1 MKTCSEAISVKYEF
15 IKMQAS
21 GNDYIYFDCFEKE
34 IKNPEILAKKMS
46 PRHFSV
52 GSDGI
57 VLILPSKT
65 CDAKMRIFN
74 ADGSEAATCGNALR
88 CLGKFLSEK
97 FGKSEFTVETGGGV
111 RNLTVSDG
119 KTYVNMGKASV
130 GAFSQKVIFEGK
142 GYIFYS
148 VKIGNFHS
156 VLFNCDPEKTEIEK
170 IGSFVQ
176 KKAPADSV
184 PNVEFVGKIK
194 NGEAFMRVW
203 ERGSGETLSCSSG
216 AAAVAA
222 AAEKIGRTG
231 KNEKFIVRTPGGIT
245 ETEVTDDGII
255 ISGDAHTAFRGVF
268 DDEDK

>member
-1 MKTCSEAISVKYEF
+1 MKTCSEVISVKYEF

-57 VLILPSKT
+57 VIILPSDT

-74 ADGSEAATCGNALR
+74 SDGSEAATCGNALR

-97 FGKSEFTVETGGGV
+97 FKKSEFTVETGGGI
-111 RNLTVSDG
+111 RKLTVSGG
-119 KTYVNMGKASV
+119 KTYVNMGKAEV
-130 GAFSQKVIFEGK
+130 GAFSKKIIFGGR
-142 GYIFYS
+142 GYIFYT
-148 VKIGNFHS
+148 VKIGNFHN
-156 VLFNCDPEKTEIEK
+156 VLFSHDPENIDIAEIGK
-170 IGSFVQ
+170 FVQ
-176 KKAPADSV
+176 ENSPADSV

-222 AAEKIGRTG
+222 AAEKLGRIG
-231 KNEKFIVRTPGGIT
+231 KNEKFTVKTRGGIT
-245 ETEVTDDGII
+245 ETEVTDGGVI